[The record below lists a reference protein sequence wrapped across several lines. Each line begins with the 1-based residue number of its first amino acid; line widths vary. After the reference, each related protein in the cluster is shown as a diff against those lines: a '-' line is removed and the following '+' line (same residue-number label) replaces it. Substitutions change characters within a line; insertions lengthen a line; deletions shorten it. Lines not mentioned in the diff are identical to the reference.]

1 MGHTNI
7 EIKQKRMMSVNVKTL
22 NRCEGYIS
30 TMELFNIAS
39 ITLDY
44 GLIMG
49 DEQPSFSFYARARGS
64 RHQGEY
70 VLVVVIVVIVLFFL
84 PFVKIK

>member
-49 DEQPSFSFYARARGS
+49 DEQPSFSFFPHTFLSIIARQKSPMDFGLREAQKS
-64 RHQGEY
+64 S
-70 VLVVVIVVIVLFFL
+70 
-84 PFVKIK
+84 